1 MSITKKAFGLT
12 QFSMLLAIEAVVCF
26 TPLGSLP
33 AIGPIVM
40 TLMMIPVALA
50 GILLGAGAGAA
61 LGAFAGLF
69 SFCVWTFMPPAPP
82 MAFLFTPA
90 YSFGEIH
97 GNFWSLVICFVPR
110 ILSGVVAAVCC
121 NVAAKPMRTK
131 GKSEVPAYILGAAL
145 GSLTNTFG
153 VLGGIFVFFGRDYA
167 GILGMAYELVL
178 GVLGMQVLTSGIPE
192 AILCALVAVGAC
204 GPIKKMIGRM
214 S

>member
-1 MSITKKAFGLT
+1 
-12 QFSMLLAIEAVVCF
+12 MLLAIEAVVCF

-40 TLMMIPVALA
+40 TLGMIPVALA
-50 GILLGAGAGAA
+50 GILMGVGAGAA

-82 MAFLFTPA
+82 MAFVFTPI
-90 YSFGEIH
+90 YSFGEIN
-97 GNFWSLVICFVPR
+97 GNFWSVVICFAPR
-110 ILSGVVAAVCC
+110 ILTGVVAAVCY
-121 NVAAKPMRTK
+121 NAAAKRLRDK
-131 GKSEVPAYILGAAL
+131 GKSETPAYILGAVL

-167 GILGMAYELVL
+167 GLLGMAYELVL
-178 GVLGMQVLTSGIPE
+178 AALGMQVLTSGIPE
-192 AILCALVAVGAC
+192 AVLCALVAAGTC
-204 GPIKKMIGRM
+204 GPIKKMIDRM